1 MRPLHARSLCRVFS
15 TMFKTDQ
22 GRHIIGIPNGNGW
35 RAADILNAVKDAQ
48 SLSVED
54 IHIIDPFANLAI

>member
-1 MRPLHARSLCRVFS
+1 MVMLVPFVEYLAPCSKQS
-15 TMFKTDQ
+15 TDR
-22 GRHIIGIPNGNGW
+22 GRRTIGNGW

-54 IHIIDPFANLAI
+54 IIHIIDPFANLAI